1 MTTEHQRTPEQEAF
15 DRLLDE
21 KWPLLSEYARELIG
35 LAQDEA
41 YKYNLIKSYAY
52 QPFEYFMGMED
63 MARLAGEL
71 GDQDRE
77 FVAEVG
83 GAAAAAA
90 AALDLEDER
99 PAGHRV
105 CIGDVHYYD
114 MVSAMIVE
122 ALGPKT
128 DREREEA
135 RVGLW
140 MDYADFEKRIEGS
153 SAQARQRAPVQAP
166 WTSTTSRFSGD
177 QPSRPTTSPRAL
189 W

>member
-1 MTTEHQRTPEQEAF
+1 MQTEYKRTREEETF
-15 DRLLDE
+15 YRLLDE
-21 KWPLLSEYARELIG
+21 KQSLLSEDALKLVG
-35 LAQDEA
+35 LAQHEA
-41 YKYNLIKSYAY
+41 YKDNLVSNYAY
-52 QPFEYFMGMED
+52 QPLEYFMGMED
-63 MARLAGEL
+63 MVRLAGEL

-77 FVAEVG
+77 FVAEGG

-90 AALDLEDER
+90 AALDPEDER

-105 CIGDVHYYD
+105 CIGDVHYYYD

-140 MDYADFEKRIEGS
+140 MDYADFEKRIERN

-166 WTSTTSRFSGD
+166 LDIDDIPF
-177 QPSRPTTSPRAL
+177 
-189 W
+189 